1 MNTNT
6 QGSTF
11 NASDVLPDLSA
22 RDMHTLAKEA
32 DMALAVLASINQILT
47 TRREGSS
54 EMKERIGVVQCAA
67 LKFHFSMIPAEYGEH
82 QALFDAALA
91 HFMKVGTD
99 G

>member
-1 MNTNT
+1 
-6 QGSTF
+6 
-11 NASDVLPDLSA
+11 
-22 RDMHTLAKEA
+22 
-32 DMALAVLASINQILT
+32 
-47 TRREGSS
+47 
-54 EMKERIGVVQCAA
+54 MKERIGVVQCAA